1 MVSSLGVGAINGAA
15 LLFVGITSIVLGS
28 QQIYAL
34 STLLIVVLGQMF
46 CSIGTGAVYGIFFFE
61 SDYRPFDCTT
71 STFHD
76 RTCEF
81 STVQIILTIDLLH
94 TFSTFCVAVSN
105 LSMIVTARRPVTTLV
120 SSAPYI
126 VYNPRNYANPV
137 MLQTPVSTPP
147 AVDQP

>member
-1 MVSSLGVGAINGAA
+1 MDSSWGVGGINGVA
-15 LLFVGITSIVLGS
+15 LLFVGITSMVLGS

-34 STLLIVVLGQMF
+34 STLFTVVFAQMF
-46 CSIGTGAVYGIFFFE
+46 CAIGTGIIYGLFFFE
-61 SDYRPFDCTT
+61 SDYRPFDCSS

-94 TFSTFCVAVSN
+94 TFSTFCIVVSN
-105 LSMIVTARRPVTTLV
+105 LSLIVTARRPVTTLV

-126 VYNPRNYANPV
+126 VYNPRNYTNPV
-137 MLQTPVSTPP
+137 TLQTPVSTSP